1 MSAVGYTPAVE
12 MLVDVLL
19 KVPEEPGLEWEEE
32 WNGDGKQEPALG
44 WKKKGRGGWNMTL
57 EHRRSSLHRPPSSPL
72 SSSVLPPILSPQGSS
87 AVTHLQCFHAVLE

>member
-19 KVPEEPGLEWEEE
+19 KVPEEPGLEREEE

-44 WKKKGRGGWNMTL
+44 WKEERRRWNMTL
-57 EHRRSSLHRPPSSPL
+57 EHWTNFSGIHNPLHLLFQPSPHIITATHYQLHLHTSLSSPL
-72 SSSVLPPILSPQGSS
+72 P
-87 AVTHLQCFHAVLE
+87 